1 MVVRFLLAALVAGL
15 FVGVVMTPVQYLGV
29 VPLILQAEEYES
41 GTAGH
46 GAAGADLG
54 GLTESRQ
61 VSALFGGELV
71 LANDHET
78 AVQAD
83 GETAGVSP
91 FDGSR
96 LFGTLSANIV
106 AGGGFA
112 LILAAVSLLTGR
124 AITRSNGAL
133 WGLAGFA
140 TVGLAPAL
148 GLPPELPA
156 MPAADL
162 FERQVWWA
170 AVVTLT
176 AGALYLLVFRR
187 ELWATLAAIVMLAVP
202 HVVGAPHIAD
212 LTSPVPPTLAA
223 EFAVISLATTAVFWV
238 LLGLGVG
245 LAMDRFGTRAA

>member
-1 MVVRFLLAALVAGL
+1 MIVRFLLAALVAGL

-46 GAAGADLG
+46 EAPGADLG
-54 GLTESRQ
+54 GPTERRQ
-61 VSALFGGELV
+61 VSTLFGGELV

-83 GETAGVSP
+83 DETAGVSP
-91 FDGSR
+91 FFGR
-96 LFGTLSANIV
+96 LLGTLSANIV

-124 AITRSNGAL
+124 AITRSNGVL

-170 AVVTLT
+170 AVVALT

>member
-1 MVVRFLLAALVAGL
+1 MIVRFLLAALFAGL
-15 FVGVVMTPVQYLGV
+15 FVGVVMTPVQYAGV

-41 GTAGH
+41 GMGGLETAR
-46 GAAGADLG
+46 ADLG
-54 GLTESRQ
+54 GRTESRQ
-61 VSALFGGELV
+61 MPALFGGELFLV
-71 LANDHET
+71 HDHET
-78 AVQAD
+78 A
-83 GETAGVSP
+83 AGAEDDAAGASP
-91 FDGSR
+91 FFGR
-96 LFGTLSANIV
+96 LLGTLSANIV

-124 AITRSNGAL
+124 AITRSNGVL

-140 TVGLAPAL
+140 AVGLAPAL

-176 AGALYLLVFRR
+176 VGALYLLVFRR
-187 ELWATLAAIVMLAVP
+187 ELWAMVAAIVLLAVP
-202 HVVGAPHIAD
+202 HVFGAPHPLD
-212 LTSPVPPTLAA
+212 LASPVPPTLAA

-238 LLGLGVG
+238 LLGLSIGFV
-245 LAMDRFGTRAA
+245 MDRFGIRAA

>member
-41 GTAGH
+41 GAAGH
-46 GAAGADLG
+46 EAARADLG
-54 GLTESRQ
+54 GPTESQ
-61 VSALFGGELV
+61 QMSALFGGELV

-78 AVQAD
+78 PVRAD
-83 GETAGVSP
+83 DDTAGVSP
-91 FDGSR
+91 FFGR
-96 LFGTLSANIV
+96 LLGTLSANIV

-124 AITRSNGAL
+124 AITRSNGVL

-170 AVVTLT
+170 GVVALT
-176 AGALYLLVFRR
+176 AGALYLLVLRR
-187 ELWATLAAIVMLAVP
+187 EIWAKVAGVVLLAVP

>member
-1 MVVRFLLAALVAGL
+1 MIVRFLLAALVAGL
-15 FVGVVMTPVQYLGV
+15 FVGVVMTPVQYAGV

-41 GTAGH
+41 GARGH
-46 GAAGADLG
+46 EAARADLG

-61 VSALFGGELV
+61 MSTLFGGELV
-71 LANDHET
+71 LANDP
-78 AVQAD
+78 
-83 GETAGVSP
+83 GEAAGTGREEAGMSP
-91 FDGSR
+91 FFGR
-96 LFGTLSANIV
+96 LLGTLSANIV

-124 AITRSNGAL
+124 AITRSNGVL

-202 HVVGAPHIAD
+202 HVVGAPHITD

>member
-1 MVVRFLLAALVAGL
+1 MIVRFLLAALVAGL
-15 FVGVVMTPVQYLGV
+15 FVGVLMTPIQYAGV

-41 GTAGH
+41 GSRGH
-46 GAAGADLG
+46 EAAGADRG

-61 VSALFGGELV
+61 MPELFGGELV
-71 LANDHET
+71 LVHDHDT
-78 AVQAD
+78 A
-83 GETAGVSP
+83 AGASSEAAGASP
-91 FDGSR
+91 FFGR
-96 LFGTLSANIV
+96 LLGTLSANIV

-124 AITRSNGAL
+124 AITWSNGVL

-162 FERQVWWA
+162 FARQVWWA

-176 AGALYLLVFRR
+176 AGALYLLVFRC
-187 ELWATLAAIVMLAVP
+187 ELWTTLAAIVMLALP
-202 HVVGAPHIAD
+202 HVVGAPHPLD
-212 LTSPVPPTLAA
+212 LASPVPPTLAA

-238 LLGLGVG
+238 LLGLSVG
-245 LAMDRFGTRAA
+245 FVMDRFGTRAA

>member
-1 MVVRFLLAALVAGL
+1 MIVRFLLAALVAGL
-15 FVGVVMTPVQYLGV
+15 FVGVVMTPVQYAGV

-41 GTAGH
+41 GAPGH
-46 GAAGADLG
+46 EAVSPDLG
-54 GLTESRQ
+54 GSAERRQ
-61 VSALFGGELV
+61 MSALFGGELV
-71 LANDHET
+71 LANYHEP
-78 AVQAD
+78 AVGASS
-83 GETAGVSP
+83 EEAGASS
-91 FDGSR
+91 FDGNR

-124 AITRSNGAL
+124 AIARSNGVL

-202 HVVGAPHIAD
+202 HVVGAPHPLD
-212 LTSPVPPTLAA
+212 LASPVPPTLAA
-223 EFAVISLATTAVFWV
+223 EFAVISLATTAAFWV
-238 LLGLGVG
+238 LLGLSVG
-245 LAMDRFGTRAA
+245 FVMDRFGTRAV

>member
-46 GAAGADLG
+46 EAAGADSG
-54 GLTESRQ
+54 RLTESRQ
-61 VSALFGGELV
+61 VSAMFGGELV
-71 LANDHET
+71 LAHDHET
-78 AVQAD
+78 AVGAED
-83 GETAGVSP
+83 EAAGASP
-91 FDGSR
+91 FFGR
-96 LFGTLSANIV
+96 LLGTLSANIV

-112 LILAAVSLLTGR
+112 LILAAASLLTGR
-124 AITRSNGAL
+124 AITRSNGVL

-170 AVVTLT
+170 AVVALT
-176 AGALYLLVFRR
+176 AAALYLLVFQR
-187 ELWATLAAIVMLAVP
+187 EIWAKVAGVVLLALP

-223 EFAVISLATTAVFWV
+223 EFAVISLATAAAFWV
-238 LLGLGVG
+238 LLGISVG
-245 LAMDRFGTRAA
+245 FVMDRFGTRAA